1 MKRYA
6 VIDFSISSISLLIA
20 CIDGARMEAE
30 TSCRTPWTKEEEHA
44 YNNDFYNIVL
54 EETKAKLETCIKN
67 KVDYLYIIASSTIGS
82 TSGMQEI
89 LNKVCAKLNI
99 KINTLSKD
107 EEAIAR
113 LSANE
118 RYKILQNTV
127 LIDFGSLNS
136 KLYSFSSFTKHID
149 IGPESLYKEYVEEI
163 LPTSLEALAIKD
175 KIKEVLAEDELP
187 SKVFF
192 DNAVLSS
199 VYSLDLY
206 KLYAKRYNIQHEHGE
221 KIIQYK
227 KLKKLC
233 KYLIENKNSS
243 LLILQETPELS
254 REVIPT
260 ALLAKE
266 IVKRF
271 NVNNIIISDLGIKEG
286 LIKEIVN
293 NNLNMEGTNLNELTR

>member
-20 CIDGARMEAE
+20 CVDGTRMEAE
-30 TSCRTPWTKEEEHA
+30 TRFRNAWTKEEDHNYDE
-44 YNNDFYNIVL
+44 DFYKIVL
-54 EETKAKLETCIKN
+54 AETKSTIKTCINN
-67 KVDYLYIIASSTIGS
+67 KVDYLYIIASSTIAS
-82 TSGMQEI
+82 TSKMLEI
-89 LNKVCAKLNI
+89 LNKVEEELKL
-99 KINTLSKD
+99 KIHILTKD

-149 IGPESLYKEYVEEI
+149 IGPESLFKEYVEEI
-163 LPTSLEALAIKD
+163 LPTSLEALAMKE
-175 KIKEVLAEDELP
+175 KIREVLADDELP
-187 SKVFF
+187 SKGFF

-206 KLYAKRYNIQHEHGE
+206 KLYANRFNIQHEHGE

-233 KYLIENKNSS
+233 KYLVENKNSS
-243 LLILQETPELS
+243 MLILQETPELA

-271 NVNNIIISDLGIKEG
+271 NVNNIIISDFGIKEG
-286 LIKEIVN
+286 LIKEIIN
-293 NNLNMEGTNLNELTR
+293 NNFVMEGTKLDELK

>member
-20 CIDGARMEAE
+20 CVDGTRMEVE
-30 TSCRTPWTKEEEHA
+30 TRFRTAWTKEEDHN
-44 YNNDFYNIVL
+44 YDDDFYKIVL
-54 EETKAKLETCIKN
+54 AETKSTIKTCINN

-82 TSGMQEI
+82 TSKMLEI
-89 LNKVCAKLNI
+89 LNKVEEELKL
-99 KINTLSKD
+99 KIHILTKD

-149 IGPESLYKEYVEEI
+149 IGPESLFKEYVEEI
-163 LPTSLEALAIKD
+163 LPTSLEALAMKE
-175 KIKEVLAEDELP
+175 KIREVLADDELT
-187 SKVFF
+187 SKDFF

-206 KLYAKRYNIQHEHGE
+206 KLYANRFNIQHEHGE

-233 KYLIENKNSS
+233 KYLVENKNSS
-243 LLILQETPELS
+243 MLILQETPELA

-271 NVNNIIISDLGIKEG
+271 NVNNIIISDFGIKEG
-286 LIKEIVN
+286 LIKEIIN
-293 NNLNMEGTNLNELTR
+293 NNFEIEGTKLDELK